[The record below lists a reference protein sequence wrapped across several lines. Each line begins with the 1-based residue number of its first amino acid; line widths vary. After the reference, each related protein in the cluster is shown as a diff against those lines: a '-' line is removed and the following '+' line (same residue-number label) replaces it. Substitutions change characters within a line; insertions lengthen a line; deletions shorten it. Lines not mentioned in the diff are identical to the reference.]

1 VTHIFTYTVGLT
13 EAKSSLNEAVILP
26 AVNPGLFKG
35 LRTPPKGLLLFGPPG
50 NGKTMLAKAV
60 AHESKSTFFNITSS
74 SLTSKYVGEGEKLV
88 KALFAV
94 AREYQPSIIFID
106 EIDSLLSRRSDKEHD
121 AMRRLKNEFLSQSD
135 GISSDKCERILVMG
149 ATNRPYDIDEAA
161 LRYHQCILSSCY
173 DVSYRRF
180 PKRIYIS
187 LPSDRVK
194 PCLMGVVKGWSQS
207 THIHYLHMLVV
218 H

>member
-1 VTHIFTYTVGLT
+1 
-13 EAKSSLNEAVILP
+13 
-26 AVNPGLFKG
+26 
-35 LRTPPKGLLLFGPPG
+35 
-50 NGKTMLAKAV
+50 
-60 AHESKSTFFNITSS
+60 
-74 SLTSKYVGEGEKLV
+74 LTSKYVGEGEKLV

-161 LRYHQCILSSCY
+161 LR
-173 DVSYRRF
+173 RF

-187 LPSDRVK
+187 LPSDRARVSVIKKLLTGQDHTLTEVEIDTIARRTDRYSFSDMTELAKEAALGPIRDIDTASMRTMK
-194 PCLMGVVKGWSQS
+194 PDQVILS
-207 THIHYLHMLVV
+207 IHE
-218 H
+218 

>member
-1 VTHIFTYTVGLT
+1 MCDDSDV
-13 EAKSSLNEAVILP
+13 
-26 AVNPGLFKG
+26 
-35 LRTPPKGLLLFGPPG
+35 
-50 NGKTMLAKAV
+50 
-60 AHESKSTFFNITSS
+60 
-74 SLTSKYVGEGEKLV
+74 
-88 KALFAV
+88 
-94 AREYQPSIIFID
+94 D

-161 LRYHQCILSSCY
+161 LR
-173 DVSYRRF
+173 RF